1 MLELKQYTTIKKS
14 SEKSFGIV
22 FSLFFFILS
31 IFPIFFQKQL
41 NVYFLLIALV
51 VIFFAFFKPII
62 FFYTN
67 KIWMKIGELLNFIVS
82 PLVMLLIFISA
93 FLTTKFFLILFNKKL
108 LYDKFDSKTKTYWTD
123 YQKNKGKM
131 KDQF

>member
-62 FFYTN
+62 FFYPN

>member
-51 VIFFAFFKPII
+51 VIFFAFLNLL
-62 FFYTN
+62 FFS
-67 KIWMKIGELLNFIVS
+67 I
-82 PLVMLLIFISA
+82 LI
-93 FLTTKFFLILFNKKL
+93 KF
-108 LYDKFDSKTKTYWTD
+108 
-123 YQKNKGKM
+123 G
-131 KDQF
+131 

>member
-1 MLELKQYTTIKKS
+1 MLELKQHATIKKS

-62 FFYTN
+62 FFYPN
-67 KIWMKIGELLNFIVS
+67 KICWLNFS
-82 PLVMLLIFISA
+82 CMHKS
-93 FLTTKFFLILFNKKL
+93 
-108 LYDKFDSKTKTYWTD
+108 
-123 YQKNKGKM
+123 
-131 KDQF
+131 

>member
-41 NVYFLLIALV
+41 NLYFLLIALV

-62 FFYTN
+62 FFYPN
-67 KIWMKIGELLNFIVS
+67 KIWMKVGELLNFIVS

-108 LYDKFDSKTKTYWTD
+108 LYDNFDSKTKTYWTD

>member
-41 NVYFLLIALV
+41 NVYFLLIALIF
-51 VIFFAFFKPII
+51 IFFAFFKPII
-62 FFYTN
+62 FFYPN
-67 KIWMKIGELLNFIVS
+67 KIWMKVGELLNFIVS

-108 LYDKFDSKTKTYWTD
+108 LYDKFDPKVKTYWTD
-123 YQKNKGKM
+123 YQKNKGSM

>member
-31 IFPIFFQKQL
+31 IFPIFFQKQI
-41 NVYFLLIALV
+41 NIYFLLIAL
-51 VIFFAFFKPII
+51 IFLFLTFIKPIV
-62 FFYTN
+62 FFYPN
-67 KIWMKIGELLNFIVS
+67 KFWMKIGELLNFIVS

-108 LYDKFDSKTKTYWTD
+108 LYDKFDPKVKTYWTD
-123 YQKNKGKM
+123 YQKNKGSM

>member
-1 MLELKQYTTIKKS
+1 
-14 SEKSFGIV
+14 
-22 FSLFFFILS
+22 
-31 IFPIFFQKQL
+31 
-41 NVYFLLIALV
+41 
-51 VIFFAFFKPII
+51 
-62 FFYTN
+62 
-67 KIWMKIGELLNFIVS
+67 MKIGELLNFIVS